1 MRWLRRAVVRWLSGP
16 QPDAAAP
23 IATSSNGMLGV
34 LASEEHSGTVMVAPI
49 RNGFLVCRRTYNPQG
64 PDRISAQFASDADT
78 LASLLVAEMA
88 AARLT
93 K

>member
-16 QPDAAAP
+16 QPDVATPVAA
-23 IATSSNGMLGV
+23 SSNGMLGV